1 MKNLVIAGGGSAG
14 WLTAL
19 FVKQLF
25 PDHNVTLVQSSEIGT
40 IGVGEATTPHLPNFL
55 DSLKIHPVDIIPHI
69 KGSIK
74 NGISFENWNG
84 DNKKYMHAFHDK
96 IIDFQIPNIFDRNCT
111 DYHHREIISK
121 KLSMKEYLYQQ
132 KIAYENK
139 VDIENVNWALH
150 FDAKE
155 FANYL
160 QKIAIDRNIKLIDDE
175 IVGFENDEKNF
186 ITKVILKNNRSVS
199 CDFIFDCTGFRREI
213 IGKFYKEKWKSYRSY
228 MPMKKGIPFW
238 LESKESLP
246 SYTSSIAL
254 KNGWSW
260 QIPLPHRTGSGY
272 IFDSDYISVDEALN
286 EAEEFYKQK
295 LEVRKVIDFDP
306 GRFENLW
313 IKNCIAVGLSGSF
326 LEPLES
332 TSIWQTIDQLETLK
346 HFLNV
351 LTKDEN
357 DSRSLYNE
365 MMNNSIDHKSYFIY
379 LHYYTKRSDSDFWK
393 EFKEKNPMPEE
404 LKNLYN
410 SLKDG
415 SFRYFDMLNH
425 KTPGTFAVSSF
436 TQVGYGLNMIDN
448 LDNSVYNKIQPSL
461 EEYKNI
467 INYHNDMIAIDH
479 RHFLERQ
486 YENIRN
492 KF

>member
-1 MKNLVIAGGGSAG
+1 MKFVIAGGGSAG

-19 FVKQLF
+19 FIKKLF
-25 PDHNVTLVQSSEIGT
+25 PNYSVTLIQSTEIGT

-55 DSLKIHPVDIIPHI
+55 SKLDIDPIDIIPYI

-74 NGISFENWNG
+74 NGIHFENWNG
-84 DNKKYMHAFHDK
+84 DNKGYMHAFYDK
-96 IIDFQIPNIFDRNCT
+96 LIDFSIPNIFGFNCT
-111 DYHHREIISK
+111 DYYHRELISK
-121 KLSMKEYLYQQ
+121 KLPMDEYLYQQ
-132 KIAYENK
+132 KIAYNNK

-155 FANYL
+155 FAAFL
-160 QKIAIDRNIKLIDDE
+160 EKIAIQRDIKLLDSKI
-175 IVGFENDEKNF
+175 IGFENDDKKF
-186 ITKVILKNNRSVS
+186 INQVILENNIKID

-213 IGKFYKEKWKSYRSY
+213 IGNFYKDNWKSYRSY

-238 LESKESLP
+238 LESKENLP

-332 TSIWQTIDQLETLK
+332 TSIWQTIDQLETFVQ
-346 HFLNV
+346 FLNV
-351 LTKDEN
+351 IDKDETK
-357 DSRSLYNE
+357 SRKLYNE
-365 MMNNSIDHKSYFIY
+365 IISNSIDHKSYFIY
-379 LHYYTKRSDSDFWK
+379 LHYYTKRSDSKFWK
-393 EFKEKNPMPEE
+393 EFKQ
-404 LKNLYN
+404 KNLMPNKLLDLYETI
-410 SLKDG
+410 KDG
-415 SFRYFDMLNH
+415 SFKYYDILNH

-436 TQVGYGLNMIDN
+436 TQVGYGLDMIDF
-448 LDNSVYNKIQPSL
+448 LDNSVYNNIKPSPD
-461 EEYKNI
+461 EYKNI
-467 INYHNDMIAIDH
+467 INYHCNHTAIDH
-479 RHFLERQ
+479 RKFLERQ
-486 YENIRN
+486 YENTRS